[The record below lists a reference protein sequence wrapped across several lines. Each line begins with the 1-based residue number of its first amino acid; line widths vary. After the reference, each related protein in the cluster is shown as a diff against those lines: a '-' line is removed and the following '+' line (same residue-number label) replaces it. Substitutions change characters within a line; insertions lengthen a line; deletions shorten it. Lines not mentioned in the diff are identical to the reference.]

1 MKDKDG
7 CGDGCNWDE
16 GFLIAGGGGGGGE
29 GIDCALENVKED
41 DFEDENLENVT
52 EQLHQREQQQKQQQQ
67 QLGNNNRRI
76 RARNKRKEVTGGKMG
91 KCKERHGLRK
101 ENVFLESNGDFQQ
114 NTDNDL
120 KGEMGAERRGGETE
134 NHNKTDEQ
142 QRYHEHGRERG
153 SGSRSGSGGECK
165 PKIEGEEKGES
176 AGDSRRGEGDAT
188 AKTIEK
194 YHFVSE
200 ESWPEGIMILML

>member
-1 MKDKDG
+1 
-7 CGDGCNWDE
+7 
-16 GFLIAGGGGGGGE
+16 
-29 GIDCALENVKED
+29 
-41 DFEDENLENVT
+41 
-52 EQLHQREQQQKQQQQ
+52 
-67 QLGNNNRRI
+67 
-76 RARNKRKEVTGGKMG
+76 MG
-91 KCKERHGLRK
+91 KCEERHGSRK
-101 ENVFLESNGDFQQ
+101 ENVFIESNGDFQQ

-153 SGSRSGSGGECK
+153 SGSGSGSEGEGECK
-165 PKIEGEEKGES
+165 PEIEREEKGES

-194 YHFVSE
+194 YHLVSE